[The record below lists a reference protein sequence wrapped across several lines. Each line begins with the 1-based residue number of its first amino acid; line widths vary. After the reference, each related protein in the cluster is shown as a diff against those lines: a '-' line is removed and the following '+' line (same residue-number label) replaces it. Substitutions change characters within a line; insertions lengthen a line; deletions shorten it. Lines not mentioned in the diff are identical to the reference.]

1 MKTHIVEVDGETI
14 EVHVGS
20 GNVFEDLELED
31 AGELTLKSDLAER
44 VARAVRSRGL
54 TPKRA
59 ADLAGLAQTDLSD
72 IVNGRVDGISIERLF
87 LVLNRLGY
95 SVQVQVDEEPINEA
109 RTVFKN
115 HNAGAVA
122 A

>member
-1 MKTHIVEVDGETI
+1 MEVDGETI

-20 GNVFEDLELED
+20 GNVFEDLGLED
-31 AGELTLKSDLAER
+31 APELTLKSDLAER
-44 VARAVRSRGL
+44 VARAVRSRGW
-54 TPKRA
+54 TQKRA
-59 ADLAGLAQTDLSD
+59 AEMAGLKQPDLSN

-95 SVQVQVDEEPINEA
+95 SVRVQVDEEPGETA
-109 RTVFKN
+109 RTVFKSRDFE
-115 HNAGAVA
+115 AFA

>member
-1 MKTHIVEVDGETI
+1 MKTHTVDVDGQAI
-14 EVHVGS
+14 EVHDGS
-20 GNVFEDLELED
+20 GNVFEDLGLED

-44 VARAVRSRGL
+44 IARAIRSRGM

-59 ADLAGLAQTDLSD
+59 ADLVGVGQNDLSN

-95 SVQVQVDEEPINEA
+95 SVQVQVDEEPIDKA

-115 HNAGAVA
+115 HKAEAVA